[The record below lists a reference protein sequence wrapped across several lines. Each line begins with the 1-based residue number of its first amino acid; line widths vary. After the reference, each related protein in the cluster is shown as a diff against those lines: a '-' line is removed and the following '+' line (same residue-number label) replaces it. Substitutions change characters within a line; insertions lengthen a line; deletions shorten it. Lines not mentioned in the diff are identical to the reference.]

1 MKNMTFILTKKDK
14 IMTVNIFLW
23 ETNKDITARLKNAVN
38 VPAAE
43 MCREVPEVSKF
54 LASCTY
60 ILV

>member
-1 MKNMTFILTKKDK
+1 MKNMTFILTRKDK

-43 MCREVPEVSKF
+43 MCREVSKF

>member
-1 MKNMTFILTKKDK
+1 MTFILTRKDK
-14 IMTVNIFLW
+14 IMTVNIFFLW
-23 ETNKDITARLKNAVN
+23 EINKDIAASLKNAVN

-43 MCREVPEVSKF
+43 MYREVPEVSKF